1 MESITEGREIKT
13 TNEHGTH
20 KITPIHAPSEYPKIL
35 CVVPSLPRDF
45 NLSTLKT
52 ILQQTLPIDMIV
64 VLLKKMEG
72 KTVAEKVSKALNDGL
87 SHLHLKDFDYLLRVD
102 SDTVIP
108 PNFLEENLKGEP
120 DLCGGAGYAMII
132 KVSTFERV
140 MEGRFHPLSD
150 DSYTSYK
157 FMEKNCRVSK
167 HRVKPKLLRRSG
179 SSHGVMYFLN
189 RGKAMFKHGYEPF
202 HVLSSFRWEWKNIV
216 CLFGYVLA
224 LLKNERKF
232 DTASFV
238 WHKQVRRLFHW

>member
-1 MESITEGREIKT
+1 MESITQTREIRT
-13 TNEHGTH
+13 TDEHVTQE
-20 KITPIHAPSEYPKIL
+20 ITPISALSEYPKIL

-64 VLLKKMEG
+64 ILPKKVTG
-72 KTVAEKVSKALNDGL
+72 KTVGEKVSRVLNDGL
-87 SHLHLKDFDYLLRVD
+87 SHLHLKDFDYILRVD

-108 PNFLEENLKGEP
+108 HNFLEENLKGEP
-120 DLCGGAGYAMII
+120 DLCGSAGYAMTI

-140 MEGRFHPLSD
+140 MKGRFHPLSD

-157 FMEKNCRVSK
+157 FMQKNCKVSRL
-167 HRVKPKLLRRSG
+167 RVKPKLLRRSG
-179 SSHGVMYFLN
+179 NSHGAMYFLN

-202 HVLSSFRWEWKNIV
+202 HVLASFRWEWRNIV
-216 CLFGYVLA
+216 AVFGYILS
-224 LLKNERKF
+224 LLKSERKF

-238 WHKQVRRLFHW
+238 WQKQVRRLFHS